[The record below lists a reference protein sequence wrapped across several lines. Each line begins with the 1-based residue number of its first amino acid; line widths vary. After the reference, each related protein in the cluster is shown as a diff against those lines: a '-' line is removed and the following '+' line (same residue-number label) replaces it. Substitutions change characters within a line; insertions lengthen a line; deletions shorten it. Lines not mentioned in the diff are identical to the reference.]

1 MFWLRFRN
9 LRTSLEVQWL
19 RVHTVNVGGAGL
31 ILGRGTKILYAV
43 QHGQRIKKKKRDL
56 GISV

>member
-19 RVHTVNVGGAGL
+19 RVHTANAGGVGL
-31 ILGRGTKILYAV
+31 ILGRGTKILHAV
-43 QHGQRIKKKKRDL
+43 QHGQKIKKKKTE
-56 GISV
+56 I